1 MSVLLSAKLRCGQA
15 AGTPGKGL
23 KVNKSKVG
31 KSRVHFTVFYLFF
44 LMCFYLLT
52 HPISLVLEPS
62 DHLFQKLVD
71 WGTLKFMW

>member
-1 MSVLLSAKLRCGQA
+1 MQYPSTSRKLRCGQA

-23 KVNKSKVG
+23 KVNKSKVS
-31 KSRVHFTVFYLFF
+31 KSRVHFTVFDLFS
-44 LMCFYLLT
+44 MCFYLLT

-71 WGTLKFMW
+71 